1 MPISDALKSAGVLT
15 KTRMMLVGYARVST
29 NDQETRL
36 QRDAL
41 RKAGAVRV
49 YEEKASAVAKRP
61 QLERCL
67 ASIGPGDVLV
77 VWKLDRLARSLRD
90 LLTILER
97 LHAAGAGIRSLT
109 EPVDT
114 ATPAGMLM
122 VQVLGAVA
130 QFERSIIRER
140 VVAGQRAAR
149 ARGQRWGRPRTL
161 PPEVEEEIVW
171 RYVEGGVT
179 YDRLAK
185 EYGTTRGVVMGAVYR
200 VLYPDAPYLTRRR

>member
-1 MPISDALKSAGVLT
+1 M
-15 KTRMMLVGYARVST
+15 RLVGYARVST
-29 NDQETRL
+29 SDQETRL

-41 RKAGAVRV
+41 RRAGVDYI
-49 YEEKASAVAKRP
+49 YEERASAVAKRP

-67 ASIGPGDVLV
+67 ASMQPGTILV

-97 LHAAGAGIRSLT
+97 LHAAGAGIRSVT
-109 EPVDT
+109 EPIDT

-140 VVAGQRAAR
+140 VVAGQVAAR
-149 ARGQRWGRPRTL
+149 QRGQRWGRPRTL
-161 PPEVEEEIVW
+161 APHVEEEIVW
-171 RYVEGGVT
+171 RYVMGGGT
-179 YDRLAK
+179 HRSLAQ
-185 EYGTTRGVVMGAVYR
+185 EFGTSHLVVRSAVYR
-200 VLYPDAPYLTRRR
+200 VTNPSAPYLTKRRRP

>member
-1 MPISDALKSAGVLT
+1 
-15 KTRMMLVGYARVST
+15 MLYGYARVST
-29 NDQETRL
+29 SDQETRL

-41 RKAGAVRV
+41 KRAGVEV
-49 YEEKASAVAKRP
+49 VFEEKVSAAAKRP
-61 QLERCL
+61 ELERCL
-67 ASIGPGDVLV
+67 FGLVRGDTLV

-97 LHAAGAGIRSLT
+97 LHSVGAGIRSLT
-109 EPVDT
+109 EPIDT

-149 ARGQRWGRPRTL
+149 ARGQRWGRVRTL
-161 PPEVEEEIVW
+161 QADIEDEIVF
-171 RYVEGGVT
+171 RYLGGGLT
-179 YDRLAK
+179 YADLA
-185 EYGTTRGVVMGAVYR
+185 EHYGTTEMVVRGAVYR
-200 VLYPDAPYLTRRR
+200 VVRPDAPYLTRKR

>member
-1 MPISDALKSAGVLT
+1 M
-15 KTRMMLVGYARVST
+15 RLVGYARVST

-41 RKAGAVRV
+41 NKAGASKVF
-49 YEEKASAVAKRP
+49 EEKASAVAKRP

-67 ASIGPGDVLV
+67 ASMCPGDVLV

-97 LHAAGAGIRSLT
+97 LHMAGAGIRSLT

-114 ATPAGMLM
+114 STPAGMLM

-149 ARGQRWGRPRTL
+149 SRGQRWGRPRTL
-161 PPEVEEEIVW
+161 HPAIEGEIVW
-171 RYVEGGVT
+171 RYLEGGVT
-179 YDRLAK
+179 QAELAQ
-185 EYGTTRGVVMGAVYR
+185 EFGTSLGVVKAAIYR
-200 VLYPDAPYLTRRR
+200 VLSPEAPYLTRRR

>member
-1 MPISDALKSAGVLT
+1 M
-15 KTRMMLVGYARVST
+15 RLVGYARVST

-41 RKAGAVRV
+41 RKAGAEKV

-61 QLERCL
+61 ELERCL
-67 ASIGPGDVLV
+67 ANMKRGDVLV

-140 VVAGQRAAR
+140 VVAGQVAAR
-149 ARGQRWGRPRTL
+149 LRGQRWGRPRTL
-161 PPEVEEEIVW
+161 TPRVEAEIVR
-171 RYVEGGVT
+171 RYLRGGVT
-179 YDRLAK
+179 QAELSARFGVPL
-185 EYGTTRGVVMGAVYR
+185 GVVKGAIYR
-200 VLYPDAPYLTRRR
+200 VTRPDAPYLTRVRR

>member
-1 MPISDALKSAGVLT
+1 M
-15 KTRMMLVGYARVST
+15 RLVGYARAST

-41 RKAGAVRV
+41 RKAGAERV

-61 QLERCL
+61 ELERCL
-67 ASIGPGDVLV
+67 ANMRPGDVLV

-140 VVAGQRAAR
+140 VMAGQRAAR
-149 ARGQRWGRPRTL
+149 ARGQR
-161 PPEVEEEIVW
+161 
-171 RYVEGGVT
+171 
-179 YDRLAK
+179 A
-185 EYGTTRGVVMGAVYR
+185 
-200 VLYPDAPYLTRRR
+200 

>member
-1 MPISDALKSAGVLT
+1 MLPPAQEGSRKM
-15 KTRMMLVGYARVST
+15 KLVGYARVST

-41 RKAGAVRV
+41 QAAGASWV

-61 QLERCL
+61 ELERCL
-67 ASIGPGDVLV
+67 AGIRPGDVLV

-109 EPVDT
+109 EPIDT

-161 PPEVEEEIVW
+161 RDDVEYEVVD
-171 RYVEGGVT
+171 RYLDGGVT
-179 YDRLAK
+179 YAQLSR
-185 EYGTTRGVVMGAVYR
+185 EYGVSTGVVRAAVHR
-200 VLYPDAPYLTRRR
+200 VVFPESAYLTRVR

>member
-1 MPISDALKSAGVLT
+1 MTLAVYGA
-15 KTRMMLVGYARVST
+15 RRLVGYARVST

-41 RKAGAVRV
+41 RRAGVETV
-49 YEEKASAVAKRP
+49 YEEKASAVARRP

-67 ASIGPGDVLV
+67 ASLQAGDVLV

-90 LLTILER
+90 LLNILER
-97 LHAAGAGIRSLT
+97 LHATGAGIRSLT
-109 EPVDT
+109 EPIDT
-114 ATPAGMLM
+114 STPAGMLM

-140 VVAGQRAAR
+140 IVAGQRAAR

-161 PPEVEEEIVW
+161 PEDVEQEVVWKYVLGAGAYTYKSLAREI
-171 RYVEGGVT
+171 GVS
-179 YDRLAK
+179 YLVV
-185 EYGTTRGVVMGAVYR
+185 RGAIYR
-200 VLYPDAPYLTRRR
+200 VLRPDAPYLTRRRPALA

>member
-1 MPISDALKSAGVLT
+1 M
-15 KTRMMLVGYARVST
+15 RLVGYARVST

-41 RKAGAVRV
+41 RKAGATRI
-49 YEEKASAVAKRP
+49 YEEKASAAARRP

-67 ASIGPGDVLV
+67 ASMRAGDVLV

-97 LHAAGAGIRSLT
+97 LHTSGAGIRSLT

-149 ARGQRWGRPRTL
+149 ARGQRWGRPRAL
-161 PPEVEEEIVW
+161 SADIEEEIVW
-171 RYVEGGVT
+171 RYVGEDVT
-179 YDRLAK
+179 YAELARQ
-185 EYGTTRGVVMGAVYR
+185 YGTTVGVVKGAVYR
-200 VLYPDAPYLTRRR
+200 VLNPDAPYLTRVRR

>member
-1 MPISDALKSAGVLT
+1 MRLI
-15 KTRMMLVGYARVST
+15 GYARVST

-41 RKAGAVRV
+41 RNAGATKVF
-49 YEEKASAVAKRP
+49 EEKASAVAKRP
-61 QLERCL
+61 ELERCL
-67 ASIGPGDVLV
+67 ASMQPGDVLV

-97 LHAAGAGIRSLT
+97 LHGAGAGIRSLT

-149 ARGQRWGRPRTL
+149 SRGQRWGRPRTL
-161 PPEVEEEIVW
+161 DPAIEAEIVW
-171 RYVEGGVT
+171 RYLEGGVT
-179 YDRLAK
+179 QAELAR
-185 EYGTTRGVVMGAVYR
+185 EFGASVGVVKGAIYR
-200 VLYPDAPYLTRRR
+200 VTNPEAPYLTRVRRS